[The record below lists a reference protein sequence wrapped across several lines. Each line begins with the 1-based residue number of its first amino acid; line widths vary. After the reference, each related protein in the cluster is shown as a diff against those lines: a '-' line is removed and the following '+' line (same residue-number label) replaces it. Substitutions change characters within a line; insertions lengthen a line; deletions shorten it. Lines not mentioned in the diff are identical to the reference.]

1 MDSSSFKTFRIIFSY
16 DGNHYKLKKYAELK
30 LITVQVKFKF
40 QDS

>member
-16 DGNHYKLKKYAELK
+16 DGNHYKLKYAELK
-30 LITVQVKFKF
+30 LITVQVKCKF